1 MISRCLPL
9 FIVIG
14 FLIIIYAVVLIVMGD
29 WENGIGYLIPGI
41 ADLITCKIV
50 LTMRKWWRE

>member
-50 LTMRKWWRE
+50 LTMRK